1 MSNLADVV
9 EGAAATIKTGMGTD
23 VLAGRTYAFGVDSPN
38 PPCLIVLP
46 APEDFLDY
54 DVTFDGRDD
63 FRLVLKILMGSADA
77 RTGQAALLGYLDRTG
92 ATSVRA
98 AVYTDPT
105 LGGTAS
111 DCKVTGARGY
121 GDVEWAGVPYYG
133 AELVVEVYG

>member
-1 MSNLADVV
+1 MSDLDDVV
-9 EGAAATIKTGMGTD
+9 TALAATIRTGMGTD
-23 VLAGRTYAFGVDSPN
+23 ILAGRVYAFGVDAPN
-38 PPCLIVLP
+38 PPALIVLP
-46 APEDFLDY
+46 APEDFLDF

-63 FRLVLKILMGSADA
+63 FRLVLRILMSAADA
-77 RTGQAALLGYLDRTG
+77 RTGQAALLGYLSRSG

-105 LGGTAS
+105 LGGVVS

-121 GDVEWAGVPYYG
+121 GDVEWAGQLFYG